1 MNQNASIN
9 LVNCS
14 VEGLDTLKRADS
26 IRNAFINGVTLQ
38 SSAILILSDINFS
51 CKTGEKIAFIGDNG
65 SGKSSLLKVI
75 SNIYPTKSGKRT
87 VNGHITAII
96 EMGIG
101 IEPEL
106 TGRQN
111 IKILMLYNNMLD
123 KYNKEIEKSIIDF
136 SELGDKIDWQVK
148 NYSSGM
154 LARLTF
160 SASIFQ
166 TPDIFFQ
173 AYDFWLTKNHIYHK
187 SQNQLNQIQQ
197 VLQQPKTKFK
207 KTYKHKNFTPIISRQ
222 DYKKSYQQ
230 SKQHITQGD
239 IYQLNL
245 THCLKGETQKPSP
258 KLFLDTISS
267 NPVQYSAYIQTPQFQ
282 IISASPERFIKIDN
296 MR

>member
-38 SSAILILSDINFS
+38 SSAIPILSDINFS
-51 CKTGEKIAFIGDNG
+51 CSIGEKVAFIGDNG
-65 SGKSSLLKVI
+65 SGKSSLLKMI
-75 SNIYPTKSGKRT
+75 SNIYPTKSGKRI

-166 TPDIFFQ
+166 TPDILLLDEVF
-173 AYDFWLTKNHIYHK
+173 AAGD
-187 SQNQLNQIQQ
+187 
-197 VLQQPKTKFK
+197 
-207 KTYKHKNFTPIISRQ
+207 
-222 DYKKSYQQ
+222 
-230 SKQHITQGD
+230 QH
-239 IYQLNL
+239 
-245 THCLKGETQKPSP
+245 
-258 KLFLDTISS
+258 
-267 NPVQYSAYIQTPQFQ
+267 
-282 IISASPERFIKIDN
+282 FIKKAINFMAQKINSVPITILVSHQIDLIKKYCN
-296 MR
+296 RVLLLKNGSIVEDGCPDKICQIYLSGNY